1 MKFSPPPPPT
11 EIGTHFVSRCIVSS
25 SWQAKKKTKH
35 GYYCIQTRYKYTKQP
50 LYLSWKYCTLMIHTP
65 VHPYTKNSEL
75 TFTAPLVIFFNFLA
89 MPWSQQSFCFSY
101 LVFTKWKN
109 TAELQNYIWQL
120 SLKQIS
126 TSTTIASQDKTTEHK
141 VSIHQLVC
149 ALQLTSNGLCS
160 ALGLTQQ
167 LSCLAHII

>member
-1 MKFSPPPPPT
+1 MKFTPPT
-11 EIGTHFVSRCIVSS
+11 DIVSS

-35 GYYCIQTRYKYTKQP
+35 GYYCIQIRYKYTKQP

-65 VHPYTKNSEL
+65 VHPYTQKNSEL